1 MIKKIGFLFAFLFE
15 FKIDFA
21 EAKSAWQC
29 GYDKDPGEC
38 ASYDFLYYADIASKT
53 GITLMVFII
62 ILIGIHIIKEVYTA
76 KIC

>member
-1 MIKKIGFLFAFLFE
+1 MIKKIGFLFALLFA
-15 FKIDFA
+15 FKTDFA
-21 EAKSAWQC
+21 EATSAKSAWQC

-62 ILIGIHIIKEVYTA
+62 ILIGIHIIK
-76 KIC
+76 